1 MNIMEDFALVSA
13 LYRSSIDGRR
23 FMYEAILSED
33 GDYNIPDKFTNRAA
47 EILQV
52 YLKSLGIRMQT
63 IVNDDEFIGEPEHD
77 NEVVG
82 FTIKNRVIF
91 CTPNEMYYLKRL
103 SKLYKKYTKDH
114 ESTIDELDVIW
125 DWMMDNL
132 NFKKKHLTENVI
144 NLFKNNLDAFSK

>member
-1 MNIMEDFALVSA
+1 MEDFALVSA

-144 NLFKNNLDAFSK
+144 NLFKNNLDAFSN

>member
-1 MNIMEDFALVSA
+1 MEDFALVSA

-82 FTIKNRVIF
+82 FTIRNRVIF

-144 NLFKNNLDAFSK
+144 NLFKNNLDAFSN